1 MTLQELKDLGLECW
15 PDNDGGLWYW
25 GEHGTIETV
34 EEKKEWEKNTMMT
47 A

>member
-1 MTLQELKDLGLECW
+1 MTLQELNDLGIECW

-25 GEHGTIETV
+25 GENGTIETV
-34 EEKKEWEKNTMMT
+34 EEKKEWEKNTAMT